1 MSFKDYS
8 FLSLVVGPTALAADL
23 ATLTTGD
30 ATVFATLQV
39 VDATAPPTAH
49 PADPTTP
56 TAAPPTVPIT
66 PPTAPP
72 NQIYIVHGIWSNR
85 KVVYLILPIRR
96 NS

>member
-1 MSFKDYS
+1 LKKLFRGSNFVQQFGHSYKKTA
-8 FLSLVVGPTALAADL
+8 SLH
-23 ATLTTGD
+23 
-30 ATVFATLQV
+30 V